1 MDLLRLACERGVAV
15 TLASDA
21 HEPEEVGSRYD
32 ELAEWAQ
39 AAGYRTITVF
49 DGRTP
54 RQVEMG

>member
-1 MDLLRLACERGVAV
+1 MDLLRMACERGVAV

-32 ELAEWAQ
+32 ELTAWAR

-49 DGRTP
+49 DERVP